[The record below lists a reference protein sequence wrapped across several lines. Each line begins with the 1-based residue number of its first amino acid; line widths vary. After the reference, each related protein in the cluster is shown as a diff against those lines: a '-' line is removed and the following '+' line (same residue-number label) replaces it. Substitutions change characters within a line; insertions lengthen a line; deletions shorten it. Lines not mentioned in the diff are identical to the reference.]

1 MEEIRNGIIEARMF
15 ARLIMIYHRKGVKD
29 IRRQIESDYKVT
41 LSDPVLRSNFEGEY
55 RKYEAWKSRV
65 SQ

>member
-15 ARLIMIYHRKGVKD
+15 ARLILMYHRKGIYDVRAK
-29 IRRQIESDYKVT
+29 IESDYKVT
-41 LSDPVLRSNFEGEY
+41 LSDPVLRSNFESEY
-55 RKYEAWKSRV
+55 RKYESWKNRS

>member
-15 ARLIMIYHRKGVKD
+15 ARLILIYHRKEVDDVRAK
-29 IRRQIESDYKVT
+29 IESDYKVT
-41 LSDPVLRSNFEGEY
+41 LGDPVLRKNFEEEY
-55 RKYEAWKSRV
+55 RKYEAWKIRV